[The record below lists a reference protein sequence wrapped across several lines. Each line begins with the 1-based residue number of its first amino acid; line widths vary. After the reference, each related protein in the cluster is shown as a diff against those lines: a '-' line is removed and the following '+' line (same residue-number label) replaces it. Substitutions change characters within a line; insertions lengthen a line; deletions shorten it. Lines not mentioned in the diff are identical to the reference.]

1 MGAFTTIA
9 ERPEQFASVHAK
21 YIGTKPEPEPKPK
34 PEPVSSKAHHVSP
47 ADVDTV
53 LEKMFNSEHGA
64 KWKSVYE
71 GDTSGY
77 VSHSEADLGLCQT
90 LAYWTDGDA
99 ALIDA
104 CFRESGLMRLK
115 WDELRGAE
123 LYGVTTI
130 EKAVKNYWAEHPDTT
145 QQPHLG
151 SQTPPTRNAGVSVGS
166 PTEQAERA
174 PLEVVNWAGIKD
186 ELPSLA
192 PVLIGTNERGLLR
205 RGHKLLMCGPSKA
218 NKSWGFINLAL
229 SVATGTEWLGYPC
242 TRGRVLYVNLEVDA
256 RSFGH
261 RINKVWQA
269 RHLDA
274 DAGNLDI
281 LNLRGKGMGA
291 DTLAD
296 AIVGELATRGYS
308 LIIID
313 PIYKILTG
321 DENSAG
327 DMSRF
332 VGQFD
337 RIAEGTGA
345 SVAYIHHYA
354 KGAPGAKRSIDRMS
368 GSGVFAR
375 DPDAIL
381 DLAPLDVPAET
392 ARHMRGTYGDDA
404 TAWRMTATLRE
415 FKQPEPI
422 DLVFRYPVH
431 EVEATG
437 MFEDCDVQGEN
448 PGRERRAQTIAESKD
463 ARAEK
468 NAAISRAVE
477 KCGAEGVK
485 ATKENVYQRM
495 EWGGIESVTLET
507 FAGWTNQGWCHFKK
521 TPTDKPNVYVY
532 TPKG

>member
-21 YIGTKPEPEPKPK
+21 YIGTKPK

-53 LEKMFNSEHGA
+53 LGKMFGSQHGA
-64 KWKSVYE
+64 EYRELFDGKSDKY
-71 GDTSGY
+71 GKDDSKAD
-77 VSHSEADLGLCQT
+77 EALCCH
-90 LAYWTDGDA
+90 LAYWSDGDSS
-99 ALIDA
+99 LIDA
-104 CFRESGLMRLK
+104 CFRQSGLMRPK
-115 WDELRGAE
+115 WDVAHRSSDKAT
-123 LYGVTTI
+123 YGQMTI
-130 EKAVKNYWAEHPDTT
+130 EGALAVWEREHRA
-145 QQPHLG
+145 G
-151 SQTPPTRNAGVSVGS
+151 TPTANRGGGSVGS
-166 PTEQAERA
+166 PLEQAERA

-186 ELPSLA
+186 GLPSLA

-242 TRGRVLYVNLEVDA
+242 TRGRVLYANLEVDA
-256 RSFGH
+256 HSFEH
-261 RINKVWQA
+261 RIDKVWQA
-269 RHLDA
+269 RRLDA
-274 DAGNLDI
+274 YAGNLDI
-281 LNLRGKGMGA
+281 INLRGKGMGA
-291 DTLAD
+291 EALAD
-296 AIVGELATRGYS
+296 AIVGELAPRGYA

-327 DMSRF
+327 DMSKF

-354 KGAPGAKRSIDRMS
+354 KGTPGAKRSIDRMS

-381 DLAPLDVPAET
+381 DLAPLDVPAEI
-392 ARHMRGTYGDDA
+392 AQLMRGTYGDGA

-422 DLVFRYPVH
+422 DLVFSYPVH

-437 MFEDCDVQGEN
+437 MLEGCDVQGEN
-448 PGRERRAQTIAESKD
+448 PGRERRAQTKAEAKNGQ
-463 ARAEK
+463 AEK

-477 KCGAEGVK
+477 RCGAEHVE
-485 ATKENVYQRM
+485 ATKKNVYQRM

-507 FAGWTNQGWCHFKK
+507 FAGWTSQGWCHFRK
-521 TPTDKPNVYVY
+521 TSTDKPNVYVY
-532 TPKG
+532 TPKD